1 MRTWVDVATLVKTKN
16 LDGRFVVKSTAGL
29 PFLLEEGVQVS
40 FVPPQLDA
48 PRSAVVASV
57 RDFDEHTAEVVFE
70 GVDGEAAGLLVGS
83 HCLVERA
90 NIDDVVF
97 VTSPGAWEGWTV
109 VDAVV
114 GEIGPVL
121 GIVERPGQDLLE
133 IGRQEAPSV
142 LVPLVD
148 ELVLGI
154 DVHSK
159 TIRVELPK
167 GLLDL

>member
-29 PFLLEEGVQVS
+29 PFLLAEGMEVS
-40 FVPPQLDA
+40 FTPPQLDVS
-48 PRSAVVASV
+48 RSAVVESV
-57 RDFDEHTAEVVFE
+57 RELDEHSAEVTFE
-70 GVDGEAAGLLVGS
+70 GVGGEAASVLAGS

-90 NIDDVVF
+90 CIDDAVF
-97 VTSPGAWEGWTV
+97 EASPGAWEGWSV
-109 VDAVV
+109 IDAEA
-114 GEIGPVL
+114 GEVGPVVRF
-121 GIVERPGQDLLE
+121 IENPGQDLLE
-133 IGRQEAPSV
+133 VARMGEPSV

-148 ELVLGI
+148 EFVL
-154 DVHSK
+154 DVDADGK